1 MSMQKITHK
10 TVKVTSQIIDAL
22 KVYQGTHCKKDRTG
36 IVLWGLIACTV
47 ATEVHLP
54 LRSCRNT

>member
-22 KVYQGTHCKKDRTG
+22 KVYQVTHC
-36 IVLWGLIACTV
+36 
-47 ATEVHLP
+47 
-54 LRSCRNT
+54 